1 MARPGRKPKQRNNG
15 TGAATGAAT
24 GTGTGAA
31 TPTATGA
38 GRDDVA
44 ATVAAT
50 GAPTGTGTGTGTGAQ
65 PAAPEAQASL
75 FEVEAVATETEED
88 RRERARRQHRRYR
101 PRADKSEAGKP
112 NPDAQTSA
120 IVLSMLDG
128 LVVSQL
134 GLGAAMQEHERAM
147 IEPPLTRML
156 GRMTPDQRAAV
167 ERYSDP
173 VMMLW
178 GLAVYGSRVYRIAAD
193 RGAAVD
199 DPAPMDLKPAAEPAP
214 ATPARAPII
223 IGAAPSSG
231 DLGADTA
238 APADLAALVNGGA
251 SLVTL

>member
-1 MARPGRKPKQRNNG
+1 MARPGRKPKQRS
-15 TGAATGAAT
+15 TGTGAAT
-24 GTGTGAA
+24 GTGTDAATATGAA

-44 ATVAAT
+44 ATDAAT
-50 GAPTGTGTGTGTGAQ
+50 PTGTETGTGAQ
-65 PAAPEAQASL
+65 TAAPSAQSTL

-178 GLAVYGSRVYRIAAD
+178 GLAVYGSRVYRLAAD
-193 RGAAVD
+193 RAAVAD
-199 DPAPMDLKPAAEPAP
+199 EPAPMDLKPAAEPAP
-214 ATPARAPII
+214 ATAARAPII